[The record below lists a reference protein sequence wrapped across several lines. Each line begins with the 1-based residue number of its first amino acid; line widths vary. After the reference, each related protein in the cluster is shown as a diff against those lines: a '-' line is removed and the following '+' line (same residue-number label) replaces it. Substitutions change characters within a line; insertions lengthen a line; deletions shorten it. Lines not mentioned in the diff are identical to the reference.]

1 MKHFQ
6 AFFKMSTIEIKN
18 NSGIKILQ
26 SQKKNCRI
34 SIIVTVIFILLDS
47 MLLACLGLYN
57 LAMVKRRHRLLML
70 EISEVYE
77 LRNKC
82 FMTQPIEPLYKRF
95 NSENLHTPE
104 I

>member
-6 AFFKMSTIEIKN
+6 AFLKCQPLRSKTILESKSFKVK
-18 NSGIKILQ
+18 
-26 SQKKNCRI
+26 KKNCRI